1 VRLDPASA
9 AASAPDAAEA
19 REQARLQ
26 DAARGLEAVLIR
38 QLLKSS
44 GAFGGGEGA
53 GANLRSDMFV
63 SALADAVAGAGG
75 LGLADVLSRSLSGGA
90 APPSPLAPPAL
101 PSAAAVGTTRT
112 AAMDLL
118 PVAGRVTSR
127 FGLRLDPLSGAP
139 EQHAGVDVGAP
150 EGSAIRAPMAGV
162 VRSAGP
168 RGGYGNAVEIDHGN
182 GVTTLYGH
190 ASELLVQ
197 PGQLVHAG
205 EEIARVGSTGR
216 STGAHLHFEV
226 RVGGRA
232 VDPSKVLKAYA
243 SRAEDDRRSG
253 P

>member
-1 VRLDPASA
+1 
-9 AASAPDAAEA
+9 
-19 REQARLQ
+19 
-26 DAARGLEAVLIR
+26 
-38 QLLKSS
+38 
-44 GAFGGGEGA
+44 
-53 GANLRSDMFV
+53 
-63 SALADAVAGAGG
+63 
-75 LGLADVLSRSLSGGA
+75 
-90 APPSPLAPPAL
+90 
-101 PSAAAVGTTRT
+101 
-112 AAMDLL
+112 
-118 PVAGRVTSR
+118 
-127 FGLRLDPLSGAP
+127 
-139 EQHAGVDVGAP
+139 
-150 EGSAIRAPMAGV
+150 MAGV